1 MPPEDHGSSAKSVT
15 FSLMKNGTQIML
27 KMEPEDEE
35 QHSPASEGRVG
46 SEPGWKFRSLLKT
59 LVVGS
64 LNMWKK
70 DHDQT

>member
-1 MPPEDHGSSAKSVT
+1 
-15 FSLMKNGTQIML
+15 ML

-35 QHSPASEGRVG
+35 QHSPASEGRVVL
-46 SEPGWKFRSLLKT
+46 EPGWKFRSLLKT

-64 LNMWKK
+64 LNTWKK